1 MNDYPSARTSIRFS
15 GKTPDEMLENLIA
28 TDHKT
33 LAMQVLNDRLN
44 DLVREHN
51 HRAMSDKEGDGE
63 PTFQFMGWFWRNV
76 NWLEP
81 GDFAIAASGDEVRV
95 CQNNKWGYPQRELTS
110 AELAT
115 VRGHVWDALTADGKG
130 GVLAEI
136 YDEVDR
142 HLEAASTFIANLD
155 VPWEDA

>member
-1 MNDYPSARTSIRFS
+1 MNDYPFTRTSVYFS

-33 LAMQVLNDRLN
+33 LAMQVLNDHLN
-44 DLVREHN
+44 DFVRSHN
-51 HRAMSDKEGDGE
+51 SRAMSEAGDGE
-63 PTFQFMGWFWRNV
+63 PTFQFMGWGWRNV

-95 CQNNKWGYPQRELTS
+95 CQNNKWGYRSRELTS
-110 AELAT
+110 DELAT
-115 VRGHVWDALTADGKG
+115 VRGHVWDALMADGKG
-130 GVLAEI
+130 GILADI

-142 HLEAASTFIANLD
+142 HLKAASTFIANLNMP
-155 VPWEDA
+155 VEEE